1 MIRPPPEYASPHVEI
16 RSSEIS
22 RPKFFLIYILTV
34 RRANFW
40 LFPLNAKLS
49 NVYGRL
55 TSWDTRQYLTLHCF
69 VLWPRHGYHI
79 CSRTDLHRPSW
90 SHRQLEVQHPLAPY
104 SWDRWSSSSAS
115 RRCTPRGR
123 CACRVGSA
131 LHHRQWTLSCRSH
144 TLCSFY
150 SHRKC
155 QLVGVVL
162 IQFSG
167 LFWPV
172 LLQLVDWLVG
182 THLGTDNILELRY
195 SPVHML
201 GAVPTVLH
209 YY

>member
-1 MIRPPPEYASPHVEI
+1 MCMA
-16 RSSEIS
+16 
-22 RPKFFLIYILTV
+22 
-34 RRANFW
+34 W
-40 LFPLNAKLS
+40 LQAGTP
-49 NVYGRL
+49 G
-55 TSWDTRQYLTLHCF
+55 YLTLHCL
-69 VLWPRHGYHI
+69 VQSPRHGYHI
-79 CSRTDLHRPSW
+79 CSRTDLHRPSL

-104 SWDRWSSSSAS
+104 NWDRWSSSSTS

-131 LHHRQWTLSCRSH
+131 LHLPQWTLSCRSH

-155 QLVGVVL
+155 QLVGAVL

-172 LLQLVDWLVG
+172 LLQLVDLLVW
-182 THLGTDNILELRY
+182 THLGTDNILELRW
-195 SPVHML
+195 SPAHML
-201 GAVPTVLH
+201 GVAPTAPH

>member
-1 MIRPPPEYASPHVEI
+1 MLSYTSYTNKNKENHNDTTSTRVCESTCWNKII
-16 RSSEIS
+16 WNLT
-22 RPKFFLIYILTV
+22 PKILPNIYKLTV

-49 NVYGRL
+49 NVYGMVDKL
-55 TSWDTRQYLTLHCF
+55 GPKTVSDTSLCLVQS
-69 VLWPRHGYHI
+69 PRHGYHI
-79 CSRTDLHRPSW
+79 CSRTDLHRPSL

-131 LHHRQWTLSCRSH
+131 LHPPQWTLSCRSH

-155 QLVGVVL
+155 QLVGAVL

-172 LLQLVDWLVG
+172 LLLLVDLLGG
-182 THLGTDNILELRY
+182 THLGTDNILELR
-195 SPVHML
+195 
-201 GAVPTVLH
+201 
-209 YY
+209 